1 MRTPAPAWAALSLAT
16 PFMVQLG
23 MVLLCSWLNTPRRE
37 KRIWSEDWDRH
48 KLTHQLQK
56 IPLQPLVLIRQS
68 FRPSLLEMT
77 FTPFG
82 LSLTFNLSNSWNPH
96 THKGWTSKS
105 ITVPSLEDTWQC
117 HLVPRF
123 CWCHFT
129 QHHSWCIHRAHATCK
144 HSSVDL
150 LPSPHG
156 TRAYMQIAVFCAE
169 QRSDNAIQQDSLAL
183 SHALLHRWFQERK
196 INSSQPFLIKVTV
209 WRRALFYFHISHS
222 TWTNTC
228 KLQNRG

>member
-48 KLTHQLQK
+48 KLTNQLQK

-82 LSLTFNLSNSWNPH
+82 LSLTFNLSNSPGIL
-96 THKGWTSKS
+96 TPTRDERAS
-105 ITVPSLEDTWQC
+105 PSQSPLQKTLGDVT
-117 HLVPRF
+117 LF
-123 CWCHFT
+123 LG
-129 QHHSWCIHRAHATCK
+129 
-144 HSSVDL
+144 SV
-150 LPSPHG
+150 G
-156 TRAYMQIAVFCAE
+156 V
-169 QRSDNAIQQDSLAL
+169 
-183 SHALLHRWFQERK
+183 
-196 INSSQPFLIKVTV
+196 
-209 WRRALFYFHISHS
+209 ISHS
-222 TWTNTC
+222 TTADASIGLMQHANTAVLTSFPLRMLHVPTC
-228 KLQNRG
+228 KLLCFVLSRGVTMPYSRTRWLCPTLCSTDDSKKGK